1 MGDGLQKSGH
11 YMDRQMPDAVN
22 HEEKYSLCTVPCS
35 KKTSLKNSCEKL
47 VLALNVTLPV
57 LKSVT

>member
-1 MGDGLQKSGH
+1 
-11 YMDRQMPDAVN
+11 MPDAVN

-47 VLALNVTLPV
+47 VLALNVTLLV